1 MSQSNSHK
9 VTRDSIPHLKIVT
22 TPTTRPSPKLGREE
36 MENPRLLSGWGRT
49 SPSVSNVTA
58 PHDVETLS
66 DLVTS
71 RDPDIPLPATPSFRL
86 RQLAGSQNSV
96 IARGLGRSYGDAAQC
111 AGGTVVDTSGL
122 DSIGMIDPA
131 TGRVEVGG
139 GASLDALI
147 RASLPLGWFIPVSPG
162 TRQVTLGGAIA
173 ADVHGKNHHREGS
186 FCSHVSSITLVTPT
200 GVLTITPEND
210 PELFWATAGGMGL
223 TGVIVKAT
231 LHLRRVETAW
241 VEVDTDRFNDLDS
254 AMSAMEAMDHVYRYS
269 VAWVDCSSHRGGLG
283 RSILTRGDHASLDAL
298 GPELN
303 EHPLAI
309 PRHSPIRLPFT
320 PPTSLVSSSTARV
333 FNEAWFRKTTRRK
346 CGSLVPLTSFLH
358 PLDGV
363 ANWNLL
369 YGKRGFVQYQFVVA
383 PPHVELVRTAI
394 SMIAGAGLPCPMAVL
409 KRFGPGSPGPL
420 SFPIEGWTLA
430 LDFPVG
436 PARLP
441 PLLDELDELVA
452 AVDGRVYL
460 AKDARLRPELVAVM
474 YPRLGELAEVRRRVD
489 PHGVFGSD
497 LSRRLG
503 LMGAHNL

>member
-1 MSQSNSHK
+1 
-9 VTRDSIPHLKIVT
+9 
-22 TPTTRPSPKLGREE
+22 
-36 MENPRLLSGWGRT
+36 
-49 SPSVSNVTA
+49 
-58 PHDVETLS
+58 
-66 DLVTS
+66 
-71 RDPDIPLPATPSFRL
+71 
-86 RQLAGSQNSV
+86 V

-122 DSIGMIDPA
+122 DSIGVIDPV

-241 VEVDTDRFNDLDS
+241 VEVDTERFNDLDS
-254 AMSAMEAMDHVYRYS
+254 AISAMAAMDHVYRYS
-269 VAWVDCSSHRGGLG
+269 VAWVDCGSHRGGLG
-283 RSILTRGDHASLDAL
+283 RSILTRGDHAPLNAL
-298 GPELN
+298 GPKLN

-309 PRHSPIRLPFT
+309 PRRSPMRLPFT
-320 PPTSLVSSSTARV
+320 PPRSLVNSSTARV

-346 CGSLVPLTSFLH
+346 CGTLVPLTSFLH

-369 YGKRGFVQYQFVVA
+369 YGKHGFVQYQFVVA

-394 SMIAGAGLPCPMAVL
+394 AMVAASGISSPMAVL
-409 KRFGPGSPGPL
+409 KRFGPGDPGPL
-420 SFPIEGWTLA
+420 SFPMEGWTLA
-430 LDFPVG
+430 LDFPVCPVG
-436 PARLP
+436 LP
-441 PLLDELDELVA
+441 PLLDRLDDLVA
-452 AVDGRVYL
+452 GAGGRVYL
-460 AKDARLRPELVAVM
+460 AKDARLRPELVGVM
-474 YPRLGELAEVRRRVD
+474 YPRLDELAAARHRVD
-489 PHGVFGSD
+489 PHGILESD